1 MINKLKIGF
10 WAVIVIAVVASSCK
24 KDNEEDF
31 LVDAGCWR
39 LVKSESKENFTGGG
53 TWMVDTLKACEA
65 DDCLQFKSDGGS
77 SLDEGATKCFST
89 DPQTS
94 NVGTWKLSED
104 FKTLT
109 VIDGQDTIP
118 FTVTELTKSRLVLS
132 LNLVIAESRQTFE
145 AK

>member
-10 WAVIVIAVVASSCK
+10 WAVIVIAVAISSCK

-31 LVDAGCWR
+31 LVDAGCWKQ
-39 LVKSESKENFTGGG
+39 VKSESKENFTGGG
-53 TWMVDTLKACEA
+53 TWMVDTLEACSL
-65 DDCLQFKSDGGS
+65 DDCLQFKSDGTTS
-77 SLDEGATKCFST
+77 IDEGASKCSST

-94 NVGTWKLSED
+94 TGKWTLSED

-109 VIDGQDTIP
+109 LTIGNDVIP
-118 FTVTELTKSRLVLS
+118 FTVTELTKSRMVLS
-132 LNLVIAESRQTFE
+132 ANLILFELRQTFE